1 MLFNF
6 CKGFIL
12 MDVRKRKVY
21 LPWVYLIN
29 SCPLLRFVSL
39 LLQWNS
45 NTRFLVFLN
54 CSPVILNFLWQSNL
68 NTRYYQFCQ
77 YYWPSDTCNNLKKI
91 TIWKKIQKEGYSPY
105 MCHIHKVRFS
115 ILPQMILIVKWNQLG
130 YKVAHAVVIIKA

>member
-1 MLFNF
+1 MEFNF
-6 CKGFIL
+6 CKGLTL
-12 MDVRKRKVY
+12 MVVRKRKVY
-21 LPWVYLIN
+21 LSWVYLIN
-29 SCPLLRFVSL
+29 SCPLLRIVSL
-39 LLQWNS
+39 LLQWLS

-54 CSPVILNFLWQSNL
+54 RSNL
-68 NTRYYQFCQ
+68 NTRYCQFCL
-77 YYWPSDTCNNLKKI
+77 YYWPSDICNNLKKI